1 MTARAADKI
10 REAAAEKAQVI
21 VLPECFN
28 SPFGTKFFPEYAE
41 EIPEGQTR
49 YFKVTFAQPQFFD
62 RIESGCKLG

>member
-1 MTARAADKI
+1 MTARASDKI

-28 SPFGTKFFPEYAE
+28 SPCGTKFFPEYAE

-49 YFKVTFAQPQFFD
+49 YF
-62 RIESGCKLG
+62 IS